1 MLPAPKRAA
10 ATSAVNKD
18 GCAEA
23 YPSRVFRDGYG
34 TFSWERFKRE
44 RHLSSKIYAKR
55 ARIAAASARNSSHA
69 RISRLASGTGNSAK
83 AQARSI
89 RSIDACHSAA
99 SKRPA
104 S

>member
-44 RHLSSKIYAKR
+44 RER
-55 ARIAAASARNSSHA
+55 ERESA
-69 RISRLASGTGNSAK
+69 
-83 AQARSI
+83 
-89 RSIDACHSAA
+89 
-99 SKRPA
+99 
-104 S
+104 

>member
-1 MLPAPKRAA
+1 MLSAPKRVA

-18 GCAEA
+18 GFVEA
-23 YPSRVFRDGYG
+23 YPSCVFRDGYG
-34 TFSWERFKRE
+34 TFFGKGLRE

-55 ARIAAASARNSSHA
+55 ARIAAARARNSSHA

-89 RSIDACHSAA
+89 RSSDACHSAA
-99 SKRPA
+99 SKGPA